1 MTEKLTMQDAKRPL
15 PLLDDESRPFWEAG
29 RDGLLSFVSCNSCG
43 ALLHPP
49 APVCRYCRSA
59 DLGRREVPGRGVV
72 VGVSV
77 NHQMWDPRFPP
88 PYAVA
93 VVALDADPRVRVTT
107 NIVDVDEEDLHVG
120 MRVEPRFE
128 HQEDVWIPLYVPA
141 EASPQDSDGPHLAE
155 LPEDE
160 TSPADHRRWIR
171 PMVGTDRFE
180 DRVAIT
186 GIGMS
191 DIGRRLM
198 RTPLSLTVDAINAA
212 VADAGL
218 TLEDIDGLSTWPGG
232 PNTMG
237 GMGEGGITV
246 LEDALGMRPTWYN
259 GGSETFGPAGSV
271 IAAMLA
277 VSAGLVR
284 HVVCFRTVWQATFA
298 AQMRAQGS
306 ADANPYGM
314 GRAQGRVPGF
324 SGPYGEGS
332 AAITLA
338 IRASHH
344 FAKYGTTRETLGWIA
359 LTERANAALNPKAI
373 YRDPMTMDDYLS
385 ARMISTPLGLYDCD
399 VPVDAAV
406 AVVVSAIDTV
416 KDLRSKPVR
425 VEAVGTQMTERI
437 AWDQSTI
444 THEPHSLGP
453 AAHLWTRTSLTAD
466 DVDVALLYDGFS
478 FNCLSWL
485 EGLGFCKVGEAK
497 DFLAGGKNIARQGGV
512 VALNPHGG
520 QLSAGRTHGMGF
532 VHEAVVQLR
541 GEAGER
547 QVPDAG
553 VAVVT
558 SGGLTPAG
566 AILLR
571 RD

>member
-1 MTEKLTMQDAKRPL
+1 MRLTMDGVERPL

-29 RDGLLSFVSCNSCG
+29 RDGLLSFVSCHACG

-49 APVCRYCRSA
+49 GPVCRYCRSG
-59 DLGRREVPGRGVV
+59 DLGRRQVDGGAIV
-72 VGVSV
+72 VGFSV

-93 VVALDADPRVRVTT
+93 TVALEEDPRVRLTT
-107 NIVDVDEEDLHVG
+107 NIVEVEEAELRVG
-120 MRVEPRFE
+120 MRVRPHFE
-128 HQEDVWIPLYVPA
+128 HIEDVWIPVYVPSGEPDA
-141 EASPQDSDGPHLAE
+141 GIPD
-155 LPEDE
+155 DE
-160 TSPADHRRWIR
+160 IPPDDHRRWSR
-171 PMVGTDRFE
+171 PLVRSDRFE

-191 DIGRRLM
+191 DVGRRLM
-198 RTPLSLTVDAINAA
+198 RPPLSLTVDAVRAA
-212 VADAGL
+212 VQDAGL
-218 TLEDIDGLSTWPGG
+218 RLEDIDGLSTWPGG
-232 PNTMG
+232 PTTMS
-237 GMGEGGITV
+237 GMGEGGVTA
-246 LEDALGMRPTWYN
+246 LEDALGIRPTWYN
-259 GGSETFGPAGSV
+259 GGGETFGPAGSV

-277 VSAGLVR
+277 VAAGLVR

-298 AQMRAQGS
+298 AQVRARAGGGG
-306 ADANPYGM
+306 NPYGM
-314 GRAQGRVPGF
+314 GRADGRITGY

-338 IRASHH
+338 MRASHH
-344 FAKYGTTRETLGWIA
+344 FARYGTTRETLGWIA
-359 LTERANAALNPKAI
+359 VTERANAALNPRAI

-385 ARMISTPLGLYDCD
+385 ARMISSPLGLYDCD
-399 VPVDAAV
+399 VPADAAV
-406 AVVVSAIDTV
+406 AVVVSSVEAAR
-416 KDLRSKPVR
+416 DLPRPPVL
-425 VEAVGTQMTERI
+425 VEAVGTQITERL
-437 AWDQSTI
+437 AWDQSTM

-453 AAHLWTRTSLTAD
+453 AAHLWTRTSLTPD

-497 DFLAGGKNIARQGGV
+497 DFLDGGHNIRREGGV

-541 GEAGER
+541 GDGGAR
-547 QVPDAG
+547 QVPGAR
-553 VAVVT
+553 VAVVS

-566 AILLR
+566 VMLLR

>member
-1 MTEKLTMQDAKRPL
+1 MTQKLTMENVERPL
-15 PLLDDESRPFWEAG
+15 PLLDEDSRPFWEAG
-29 RDGLLSFVSCNSCG
+29 REGRLSFVSCNQCG

-49 APVCRYCRSA
+49 SPVCRYCRST
-59 DLGRREVPGRGVV
+59 DLGRREVPGHGVV
-72 VGVSV
+72 VGVTV
-77 NHQMWDPRFPP
+77 NHQLWDPRFPP

-93 VVALDADPRVRVTT
+93 VVAIDADPRVRLTT
-107 NIVDVDEEDLHVG
+107 NIVDVAPDELRVG
-120 MRVEPRFE
+120 MRVAPKFE
-128 HQEDVWIPLYVPA
+128 HIEDVWIPLYAPSA
-141 EASPQDSDGPHLAE
+141 EPDAD
-155 LPEDE
+155 LPGDE
-160 TSPADHRRWIR
+160 TPPDDHRRWIR
-171 PMVGTDRFE
+171 PMVSTDRFE

-186 GIGMS
+186 GVGMS

-198 RTPLSLTVDAINAA
+198 RPPLSLTVDAVKAA

-218 TLEDIDGLSTWPGG
+218 ELEDIDGLSTWPGG
-232 PNTMG
+232 PNSLS
-237 GMGEGGITV
+237 GMGEGGV
-246 LEDALGMRPTWYN
+246 SALEDALGIRPTWYN
-259 GGSETFGPAGSV
+259 GGGETFGPAGSV

-277 VSAGLVR
+277 VAGGLAR

-298 AQMRAQGS
+298 AQMRAQGGG
-306 ADANPYGM
+306 DTNPYGM
-314 GRAQGRVPGF
+314 GGAKGRIPGY

-344 FAKYGTTRETLGWIA
+344 FARYGTTRETLGWIA
-359 LTERANAALNPKAI
+359 VTERANAALNPKAI
-373 YRDPMTMDDYLS
+373 YREPMTMDDYMS
-385 ARMISTPLGLYDCD
+385 ARMISSPLGLYDCD

-406 AVVVSAIDTV
+406 AVVVSALDAAR
-416 KDLRSKPVR
+416 DLPSQPVR

-453 AAHLWTRTSLTAD
+453 AAHLWTRTSLKPD

-497 DFLAGGKNIARQGGV
+497 DFLDGGRNIAREGGV

-541 GEAGER
+541 GQGGDR
-547 QVPDAG
+547 QVRDAK